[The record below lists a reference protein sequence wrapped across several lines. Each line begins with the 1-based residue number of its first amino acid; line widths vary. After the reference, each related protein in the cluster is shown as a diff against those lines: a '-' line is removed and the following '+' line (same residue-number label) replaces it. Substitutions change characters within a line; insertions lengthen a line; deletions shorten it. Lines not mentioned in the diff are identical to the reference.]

1 MKAWLHHR
9 LLVRERERRRRE
21 EERLCAVG
29 SFSTAA
35 QPNQSIEPIVRRS
48 MWSRENEKQ
57 LKRKDEWKK
66 ERVENKLGGSAS
78 GSTLAPLQKK
88 N

>member
-1 MKAWLHHR
+1 M
-9 LLVRERERRRRE
+9 
-21 EERLCAVG
+21 G

-78 GSTLAPLQKK
+78 GSTLAPPRKSLTSTEDEITTLNIRDNPSSNDFSVK
-88 N
+88 

>member
-9 LLVRERERRRRE
+9 LLVRGGERERRREE

-35 QPNQSIEPIVRRS
+35 QPNQSIEPIVHRS

-57 LKRKDEWKK
+57 LKRKDEWK
-66 ERVENKLGGSAS
+66 EDRVEDKQGVSVS
-78 GSTLAPLQKK
+78 GSTLSLPR
-88 N
+88 